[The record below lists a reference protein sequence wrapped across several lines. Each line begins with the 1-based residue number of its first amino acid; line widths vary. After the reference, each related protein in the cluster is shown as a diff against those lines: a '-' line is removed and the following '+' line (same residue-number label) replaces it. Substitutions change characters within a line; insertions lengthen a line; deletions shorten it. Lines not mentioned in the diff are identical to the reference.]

1 MPLNIIVKSGG
12 RKKISDEEMADYL
25 AKRNNEALVRDKAT
39 YRERSR
45 EIRKAAEKMKLPN
58 GFRVKGVYDAKMLH
72 QHEIANPGCSSDPG
86 YLKELRKDNPEM
98 NME

>member
-1 MPLNIIVKSGG
+1 MPLNIIVRSGG

-45 EIRKAAEKMKLPN
+45 ESERQQKILSAK

-72 QHEIANPGCSSDPG
+72 QHEIANPGCSSDPS
-86 YLKELRKDNPEM
+86 YLKELRRDNEM
-98 NME
+98 RME